1 MKTFSL
7 ALAIVFTI
15 LFCSCNNKSYETSKL
30 DTASLS
36 SDISPQP
43 GTISENF
50 QDSVPVAVSGDAD
63 PSSAKLPTKST
74 SANPGGMTTLL
85 QADWDKKII
94 KTADLTLS
102 VPEFANA
109 NKSVHQ
115 LVRQW
120 GAYVAS
126 EEQVQDAEKKQISMT
141 IKVPVAQFE
150 ELMLALAATPGE
162 VETRKIESEDVSNQL
177 VDTKLRLES
186 KKQVRLKYLE
196 FMKAGKNIEEV
207 LKVQNEIDQMQEQ
220 IEAAEG
226 RIKYLSTQSALSTIH
241 LTIYQPLSGKISD
254 PENPGFV
261 TRSFAAISTGAAVV
275 GDVLI
280 GLMQLWPLW
289 LLSFIGY
296 VMYRKSNRRS
306 KVANTSTTTPK
317 QEA

>member
-7 ALAIVFTI
+7 ALAIVFTTF
-15 LFCSCNNKSYETSKL
+15 FCSCNNNSSETDKL

-36 SDISPQP
+36 SDIISQP
-43 GTISENF
+43 GTISEND
-50 QDSVPVAVSGDAD
+50 QDSVPVSVSGKDD
-63 PSSAKLPTKST
+63 PSTAKLPAKAT
-74 SANPGGMTTLL
+74 SANPGGMVTLL

-109 NKSVHQ
+109 NKNVHQ

-150 ELMLALAATPGE
+150 ELMVALAATPGE

-196 FMKAGKNIEEV
+196 FMKAGKNMDEV

-241 LTIYQPLSGKISD
+241 LTIYQPLSGKIAD
-254 PENPGFV
+254 PENPGFI
-261 TRSFAAISTGAAVV
+261 TRSFAAMASGASVV
-275 GDVLI
+275 GDVFI

-289 LLSFIGY
+289 LLSFIGFIW
-296 VMYRKSNRRS
+296 YRKSTRKS
-306 KVANTSTTTPK
+306 KVSAATTSN